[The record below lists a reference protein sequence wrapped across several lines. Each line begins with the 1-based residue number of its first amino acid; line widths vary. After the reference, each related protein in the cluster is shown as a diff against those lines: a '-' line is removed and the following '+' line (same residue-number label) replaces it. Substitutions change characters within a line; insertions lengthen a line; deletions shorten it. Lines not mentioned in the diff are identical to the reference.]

1 MSLHYR
7 FFSFCV
13 YEHTIAY
20 HPEEADNLSAKESKN
35 LILKLVAEQTTSISN
50 EISSLR
56 SDTKNAFAEISK
68 TQDICINNLKTDN
81 NEKCKVLGNTVV
93 KLFNKISRIEKALAS
108 KYSNSNKGPVK
119 ENVKDTKPN
128 STKMNEAIPQPKTPG
143 ISRSNPPPPTT
154 HAQPLIITPAP
165 THPQLRRTSFLKQ
178 PKVLYVGDSVGHTA
192 NLRLVEK
199 SSKCRISSAV
209 AYSSVRASDAR
220 WPEASFEDIVRDKLN
235 NKTREGFE
243 VLVMSSPTVDISNL
257 DTNLQTNKGATES
270 LEEKVITSSKNMFN
284 IAQEAL
290 LKNSDLKKVV
300 IMEHP
305 PMFDNTLKSQLADL
319 ANSTLSQL
327 WAISPVRSKIF
338 IGRHS
343 LVSPGSGSM
352 HLARFK
358 DYYSGKYDGIHLYGR
373 TGERDYTDSVKSILL
388 LALSD
393 QHPNLVNN
401 ETEFDTK

>member
-1 MSLHYR
+1 
-7 FFSFCV
+7 
-13 YEHTIAY
+13 
-20 HPEEADNLSAKESKN
+20 
-35 LILKLVAEQTTSISN
+35 
-50 EISSLR
+50 
-56 SDTKNAFAEISK
+56 
-68 TQDICINNLKTDN
+68 
-81 NEKCKVLGNTVV
+81 
-93 KLFNKISRIEKALAS
+93 
-108 KYSNSNKGPVK
+108 
-119 ENVKDTKPN
+119 
-128 STKMNEAIPQPKTPG
+128 
-143 ISRSNPPPPTT
+143 
-154 HAQPLIITPAP
+154 
-165 THPQLRRTSFLKQ
+165 
-178 PKVLYVGDSVGHTA
+178 
-192 NLRLVEK
+192 
-199 SSKCRISSAV
+199 
-209 AYSSVRASDAR
+209 
-220 WPEASFEDIVRDKLN
+220 
-235 NKTREGFE
+235 
-243 VLVMSSPTVDISNL
+243 
-257 DTNLQTNKGATES
+257 
-270 LEEKVITSSKNMFN
+270 MFN

-401 ETEFDTK
+401 ETEIDTKFSTTDHTKCKQAQYQWRQVQKRRTNSHTNNSAQFRYDTHSQHSQHTRAGLPQWSVPTENRFSFLNQGN